1 MPATVLDC
9 WKITFKSEV
18 KPLWRGK
25 AGDLKVQEC
34 VVADGV
40 VSATPDERALWT
52 AIVVP
57 EGVKERLRNHS
68 LLAIRVRPQVPFTVT
83 AMHGLCTLYGP
94 PGTGKTTLARG
105 LPAQLAPFVPGRQV
119 RRIEINPHGL
129 MSAEHGQS
137 QQRVSELLAEYVP
150 GLAGDEPAVVILDE
164 VESMAVARS
173 EASLAANPADVHR
186 ATDAVLTALDHN
198 ARHHPNLFF
207 VATSNFTT
215 ALDGAFL
222 SRSDAAIL
230 VPLPGPDAVQQILE
244 NTLVSLAESF
254 PGLRELA
261 LSPGLA
267 AVAALAAGL
276 DGRRVRKLVFE
287 ALSLRLET
295 VLDPAELTVHDL
307 AAAVEQDL
315 AARKENAR
323 AAV

>member
-1 MPATVLDC
+1 
-9 WKITFKSEV
+9 
-18 KPLWRGK
+18 
-25 AGDLKVQEC
+25 
-34 VVADGV
+34 
-40 VSATPDERALWT
+40 
-52 AIVVP
+52 
-57 EGVKERLRNHS
+57 
-68 LLAIRVRPQVPFTVT
+68 
-83 AMHGLCTLYGP
+83 
-94 PGTGKTTLARG
+94 
-105 LPAQLAPFVPGRQV
+105 LPAQLAPFVPDRQV

-150 GLAGDEPAVVILDE
+150 ALAGAMPTIVVLDE

-173 EASLAANPADVHR
+173 EASLTANPADVHR

-207 VATSNFTT
+207 VATSNFTA

-230 VPLPGPDAVQQILE
+230 VPLPGRDAVQQILA
-244 NTLVSLAESF
+244 NTIVSLAEAF
-254 PGLRELA
+254 PGLGQLA
-261 LSPGLA
+261 VAPGLA
-267 AVAALAAGL
+267 TVAAQAAGL

-295 VLDPAELTVHDL
+295 VLDPAKLAVHDL
-307 AAAVEQDL
+307 AAAATAAAGQDL
-315 AARKENAR
+315 IAQKENAH